1 MQTESMASLYRANAR
16 EHRRHADE
24 TPLRNVRAIH
34 IEAARKWAH
43 LAVLA
48 ERLERRD

>member
-1 MQTESMASLYRANAR
+1 MQSENMVHLYRANANA
-16 EHRRHADE
+16 HRRYADE

-34 IEAARKWAH
+34 IEAARRWAS
-43 LAVLA
+43 LAELA